1 MTAGGSGPG
10 DGRSPAPPPRRG
22 PAGRSG
28 SRGGRPSAHPPR
40 AGWRDHRDQAVEAPD
55 PPGPGEPAFYVP
67 IGEFQGPLYRRNA
80 FAAHT
85 DVEVAALLART
96 GVTAGQTV
104 VDVGCGD
111 GRHLRAVARRGINGI
126 GVDVSPALVEAARA
140 AAAAEAHAWPDGTAV
155 RFEVADARHL
165 DEVAGLPAGG
175 AEVAWT
181 LCQGAFGTH
190 PDSDPEVLAG
200 LADCVRRGG
209 LVVVTA
215 FHALF
220 AVRHLV
226 EGDAF
231 DPIRL
236 LHHQV
241 SEVRGP
247 DDTRASFDLWTAAYT
262 VRDLHALADVVG
274 LEVIEVVGAEPG
286 RYDATQVRLDDP
298 ELLLVARR
306 R

>member
-1 MTAGGSGPG
+1 MRLSVSPPWAGVPV
-10 DGRSPAPPPRRG
+10 A
-22 PAGRSG
+22 A
-28 SRGGRPSAHPPR
+28 
-40 AGWRDHRDQAVEAPD
+40 WRDHQDQPVEVPE

-67 IGEFQGPLYRRNA
+67 IGDFQGSLYRRNA

-85 DVEVAALLART
+85 DVEVAALLSRT
-96 GVTAGQTV
+96 GLIAGQTV

-111 GRHLRAVARRGINGI
+111 GRHLRALARHGVNGI
-126 GVDVSPALVEAARA
+126 GVDVSPALVEAARDA
-140 AAAAEAHAWPDGTAV
+140 AATEAHAWPDGTAV

-165 DEVAGLPAGG
+165 DDVVDLPRGQAD
-175 AEVAWT
+175 VAWT

-190 PDSDPEVLAG
+190 PDSDPGVLAG
-200 LADCVRRGG
+200 LTSVVRPGG

-231 DPIRL
+231 DPTRL

-247 DDTRASFDLWTAAYT
+247 DDTRAHFDLWTAAYT
-262 VRDLHALADVVG
+262 VRDLVSLADAAG

-286 RYDATQVRLDDP
+286 RYDATEVRLDDP

>member
-1 MTAGGSGPG
+1 VGRADGGCPQT
-10 DGRSPAPPPRRG
+10 
-22 PAGRSG
+22 
-28 SRGGRPSAHPPR
+28 HPPR
-40 AGWRDHRDQAVEAPD
+40 GDHAAPCPCTHLGRGCPWRDHRDQPVEVPEPARPR
-55 PPGPGEPAFYVP
+55 EPAFYVP
-67 IGEFQGPLYRRNA
+67 IGEFQGSLYRRNA

-96 GVTAGQTV
+96 GLIAGQTV

-111 GRHLRAVARRGINGI
+111 GRHLRALARRGINGI
-126 GVDVSPALVEAARA
+126 GVDVSPALVEAARD
-140 AAAAEAHAWPDGTAV
+140 AAAAESDAWPDGTTV
-155 RFEVADARHL
+155 RFRWPMRDTSTRWRTWP
-165 DEVAGLPAGG
+165 GGG
-175 AEVAWT
+175 ADVAWA

-190 PDSDPEVLAG
+190 PDSDPDVLAG
-200 LADCVRRGG
+200 LAGCVRPGG

-231 DPIRL
+231 DPTRL

-247 DDTRASFDLWTAAYT
+247 DDTRAHFDLWTAAYT
-262 VRDLHALADVVG
+262 VRDLVCAGRAAG

-286 RYDATQVRLDDP
+286 RYDATEVRLDDP

>member
-1 MTAGGSGPG
+1 MTAGGCEPRG
-10 DGRSPAPPPRRG
+10 GRSPAHPPRG
-22 PAGRSG
+22 DATGGCEP
-28 SRGGRPSAHPPR
+28 RGGRPSAHPPR
-40 AGWRDHRDQAVEAPD
+40 AAWRDHRDQPVEVPE

-96 GVTAGQTV
+96 GLTVGQTV

-111 GRHLRAVARRGINGI
+111 GRHLRALAQRGVNGI
-126 GVDVSPALVEAARA
+126 GVDVSPALVDAARA
-140 AAAAEAHAWPDGTAV
+140 AAAAASHAWPDGTTV
-155 RFEVADARHL
+155 RFDVADARHL
-165 DEVAGLPAGG
+165 DGVVDLPRGDAD
-175 AEVAWT
+175 VAWA

-190 PDSDPEVLAG
+190 PDSDPDVLAALVG
-200 LADCVRRGG
+200 CVRPGG

-226 EGDAF
+226 DGDAF
-231 DPIRL
+231 DPTRL

-247 DDTRASFDLWTAAYT
+247 DDTRARFDLWTAAYT
-262 VRDLHALADVVG
+262 VRDLVALADAVG

-306 R
+306 